1 MKTYYRY
8 RGKLVDVEKHFGG
21 ICEIVTKKSLVLL
34 LDNFRGRKYIPL
46 KKIVWGKDP
55 KEN

>member
-1 MKTYYRY
+1 MKTLYKY

-21 ICEIVTKKSLVLL
+21 VCEIVTDKSLVLL

-46 KKIVWGKDP
+46 KKIVWK
-55 KEN
+55 KENEEK